1 MTDFFIKQTAFDYD
15 MEFQDV
21 KKIAEQFPN
30 DYDNFYKELENFI
43 LQRSKNKLAQ
53 VTKN

>member
-1 MTDFFIKQTAFDYD
+1 MTDFFIKQTSFDYD

-30 DYDNFYKELENFI
+30 DYDNFYKFPIPYYKKEIEFI
-43 LQRSKNKLAQ
+43 LNSM
-53 VTKN
+53 